1 MMDPTLTVIVEGQI
15 QTIHVMYKL
24 LKEGFTSFDHSFKV
38 NLMILLHSK
47 LDIKDILRSPS

>member
-1 MMDPTLTVIVEGQI
+1 MDPTLTVIVEGQI

-24 LKEGFTSFDHSFKV
+24 LKEGFTSFDHSLKV